1 MKDISRRFKACPSH
15 LPSHGSS
22 SKMSNCNQLLTFFF
36 KHCLI
41 FLPLSKERPVQVCAY
56 IFQERWCAWLQA
68 TYHDPKDWL
77 RGIINWK
84 AFQWESFPFI
94 SLQEQKEIIGQG
106 IHEMSESLL
115 MNEVGKSWHEVGW
128 FRSKYSYKETAT
140 LRINP
145 VLPLWSGVVLWLR
158 VKHKPTLVLKV
169 SEDFIPGNGSP
180 RT

>member
-1 MKDISRRFKACPSH
+1 MNPTPFGWKMFPEGLRHVRLIFQIMAHPQICLTAINYWLFK
-15 LPSHGSS
+15 
-22 SKMSNCNQLLTFFF
+22 K

-94 SLQEQKEIIGQG
+94 SLQEQKEITGQG
-106 IHEMSESLL
+106 IHEMSRESID
-115 MNEVGKSWHEVGW
+115 EWSW
-128 FRSKYSYKETAT
+128 KELTRGRMVQIQIF
-140 LRINP
+140 LQRN
-145 VLPLWSGVVLWLR
+145 SNSS
-158 VKHKPTLVLKV
+158 H
-169 SEDFIPGNGSP
+169 
-180 RT
+180 